1 MSNASEEGQG
11 PSGTVETMVV
21 VVVVVVVMMTIRR
34 SPGMSILNIYIYIY
48 I

>member
-11 PSGTVETMVV
+11 PSGTVETM
-21 VVVVVVVMMTIRR
+21 VVVVVVMMTIRR